1 MNTTN
6 CFDMPLFKGRTSG
19 LPFVKGSETSIIA
32 AGRVKGN
39 TVNHDRC
46 AIVYALY
53 NYGGL
58 TDPEISRLTGIEPNS
73 ERPRRISMTEK
84 TPGDGGQ
91 IRKRMKDGKC
101 VKRDGKFTVW
111 ELVG

>member
-19 LPFVKGSETSIIA
+19 LPFVKDSETSIIA
-32 AGRVKGN
+32 AGKVKDGTVKRDCASIIRVLGS
-39 TVNHDRC
+39 
-46 AIVYALY
+46 
-53 NYGGL
+53 YGGL
-58 TDPEISRLTGIEPNS
+58 TDPEISYHSGIAPNS

-111 ELVG
+111 ELVK

>member
-1 MNTTN
+1 MNTKNWSDT
-6 CFDMPLFKGRTSG
+6 PLFNGRTSG
-19 LPFVKGSETSIIA
+19 LPFVKSSETSIAA
-32 AGRVKGN
+32 AGKVKDG
-39 TVNHDRC
+39 TVTHDRC
-46 AIVYALY
+46 AIVHALY
-53 NYGGL
+53 TYGGL

-111 ELVG
+111 ELVK